1 MSKALIKNVVILGST
16 GSIGQQ
22 AVEVVL
28 AHPDR
33 FSVFGLSACQNVDA
47 LMDQAHTLHPRF
59 VACPAV
65 RDAGR
70 LPAGTRLLS
79 DADAAATLAGM
90 PEADIVILGISGLA
104 ALPPLLAAIGANKRI
119 AIANKESLV
128 CGGALVDAALRQNAE
143 AELIPVDSEQSALFQ
158 CLMNGKNAE
167 IQRLV
172 LTASGGPFL
181 FASAE
186 QMAQAREA
194 DVLRHPTWRMG
205 KKITIDSATLFN
217 KGLEVIEAAR
227 LFHLA
232 PEQIQV
238 VIHPQSIVHSAVEFV
253 DGTVMVN
260 ASNPDMRL
268 PIQYALTYPDRLPSS
283 CRPLSFADVAKLE
296 FHPADLN
303 RFGAL
308 RLAYDALKAGG
319 SLPIVYNGAN
329 EKAVE
334 LFFAGRLRF
343 CDIEPAVE
351 YAMQKHAYVNPGSV
365 EEILA
370 ADADSRALANEYC
383 ESYIDGKKANA

>member
-1 MSKALIKNVVILGST
+1 MRNITVLGST
-16 GSIGQQ
+16 GSIGRQ
-22 AVEVVL
+22 ALDVIL
-28 AHPDR
+28 SHPDE
-33 FSVFGLSACQNVDA
+33 FCVYALSAGENTGLLIEQAQKTRPAYVCAAAPIDA
-47 LMDQAHTLHPRF
+47 S
-59 VACPAV
+59 
-65 RDAGR
+65 R
-70 LPAGTRLLS
+70 LPAGTRVI
-79 DADAAATLAGM
+79 AGARAAEELASL
-90 PEADIVILGISGLA
+90 PEADAVVNGISGIA
-104 ALPPLLAAIGANKRI
+104 ALVPLLAALSAGKRV
-119 AIANKESLV
+119 ALANKESIV
-128 CGGALVDAALRQNAE
+128 CGGALVDRAIAE
-143 AELIPVDSEQSALFQ
+143 SGAELLPVDSEQSAIFQ
-158 CLMNGKNAE
+158 ALLAGNA
-167 IQRLV
+167 RDV
-172 LTASGGPFL
+172 RRVFLTASGGPFWQKSL
-181 FASAE
+181 AE
-186 QMAQAREA
+186 LKSVTLAQA
-194 DVLRHPTWRMG
+194 LRHPTWSMG
-205 KKITIDSATLFN
+205 RKITVDSATLFN
-217 KGLEVIEAAR
+217 KGLEVIEAAK

-232 PEQIQV
+232 PEQITV
-238 VIHPQSIVHSAVEFV
+238 VIHPQSIVHSAVEFA

-283 CRPLSFADVAKLE
+283 CRPLSFADVARLE

-308 RLAYDALKAGG
+308 RLAYDALRAGG

-370 ADADSRALANEYC
+370 ADADSRALANKYC

>member
-205 KKITIDSATLFN
+205 KKITLDSATMFN
-217 KGLEVIEAAR
+217 KGLEIIEAAR
-227 LFHLA
+227 LFHM
-232 PEQIQV
+232 PGEQIDV
-238 VIHPQSIVHSAVEFV
+238 LIHPESVIHSMVEYR
-253 DGTVMVN
+253 DGSVF
-260 ASNPDMRL
+260 ADLGCPDMRL
-268 PIQYALTYPDRLPSS
+268 PIQYAMTYPDRILSPV
-283 CRPLSFADVAKLE
+283 RQLRLEEYGKLTFYAPDFDRFPAIPLAYE
-296 FHPADLN
+296 
-303 RFGAL
+303 AL
-308 RLAYDALKAGG
+308 RRENGY
-319 SLPIVYNGAN
+319 PVVYNGAN
-329 EKAVE
+329 ERAAE
-334 LFFAGRLRF
+334 LFFAGEITFL
-343 CDIEPAVE
+343 DIAALVSG
-351 YAMQKHAYVNPGSV
+351 ALDAYPGARMDSIESV
-365 EEILA
+365 WA
-370 ADADSRALANEYC
+370 ADAFARGAVDAQWKKR
-383 ESYIDGKKANA
+383 GKNA

>member
-1 MSKALIKNVVILGST
+1 MKNITVLGST
-16 GSIGQQ
+16 GSIGRQ
-22 AVEVVL
+22 ALDVIL
-28 AHPDR
+28 SHPDKFR
-33 FSVFGLSACQNVDA
+33 VYALSAGENTG
-47 LMDQAHTLHPRF
+47 LLIEQAHKTR
-59 VACPAV
+59 PAYV
-65 RDAGR
+65 CAAVPIDASR
-70 LPAGTRLLS
+70 LPAGTRVI
-79 DADAAATLAGM
+79 AGERAAEELASL
-90 PEADIVILGISGLA
+90 PEADAVVNGISGIA
-104 ALPPLLAAIGANKRI
+104 ALVPLLAALSAGKRV
-119 AIANKESLV
+119 ALANKESIV
-128 CGGALVDAALRQNAE
+128 CGGALVDRAIAE
-143 AELIPVDSEQSALFQ
+143 SGAELLPVDSEQSAIFQ
-158 CLMNGKNAE
+158 ALSAGKM
-167 IQRLV
+167 RDV
-172 LTASGGPFL
+172 CRVFLTASGGPFWQRPL
-181 FASAE
+181 AE
-186 QMAQAREA
+186 LKSVTLAQA
-194 DVLRHPTWRMG
+194 LRHPTWSMG
-205 KKITIDSATLFN
+205 RKITVDSATLFN

-232 PEQIQV
+232 PEQITV
-238 VIHPQSIVHSAVEFV
+238 VIHPQSIVHSAVEFA

-308 RLAYDALKAGG
+308 RLAYDALRTGG